1 MAESKPPE
9 SPTFR
14 PIMAGLAVAS
24 GIFLLQR
31 YLLKLEVDIALPVGT
46 FFGIVAGM
54 IMYHWQQ
61 NKQG

>member
-1 MAESKPPE
+1 MADQKRPE

-31 YLLKLEVDIALPVGT
+31 YLLRLDVDIALPIGT

-54 IMYHWQQ
+54 LMFHWQQ
-61 NKQG
+61 NKD